1 MQLTT
6 SAGLC
11 CLSVIADTAKDS
23 FGPLLWLGIGAGRC
37 SEGGFRSVVGS
48 VWLYVVGSV
57 WCLLLLGRISPS
69 LPRNWHWVRATAVA
83 DVCCGH
89 GSSLLFFKVH
99 ELKACLQMVWSW
111 SPPLVLPLSCE
122 TVLKGLPLLLSTS
135 ACSEG
140 YFCSGENRGMKF
152 PIFFILNPASLWC
165 CTYNGLLKP
174 THHSKSYFFNM
185 QLLPE
190 G

>member
-1 MQLTT
+1 MAWNWSRQVLWRGFQI
-6 SAGLC
+6 SGWVSMMLA
-11 CLSVIADTAKDS
+11 APRKNQ
-23 FGPLLWLGIGAGRC
+23 PLPAQKLALGQCNCA
-37 SEGGFRSVVGS
+37 
-48 VWLYVVGSV
+48 
-57 WCLLLLGRISPS
+57 
-69 LPRNWHWVRATAVA
+69 AVA

-89 GSSLLFFKVH
+89 GSSLLFLKVMITLASNPDPEEEISGVRGWTWCPLLSFYQADVH

-152 PIFFILNPASLWC
+152 PIFFLP
-165 CTYNGLLKP
+165 
-174 THHSKSYFFNM
+174 KSCFPLM
-185 QLLPE
+185 LHL
-190 G
+190 